1 VPDIRCN
8 RTHKTGKAVKDIVMI
23 VSSESELLQLI
34 GALHPPCG
42 FPCGLHCRKQ
52 EGNQYA
58 DDGDDDKKFDESEAY
73 PTGLFSLSYTYVR
86 SILQH
91 FAAVKQL

>member
-1 VPDIRCN
+1 
-8 RTHKTGKAVKDIVMI
+8 
-23 VSSESELLQLI
+23 
-34 GALHPPCG
+34 
-42 FPCGLHCRKQ
+42 LHCRKQ

-73 PTGLFSLSYTYVR
+73 STGFFSLSLSYTYVR